1 MTRIILVRFSE
12 KMQTTFDVV
21 GEDIEQAVTDFE
33 DIFDSVETPE
43 EMAAVEAMG
52 NQVID
57 LMVQMKDLIVSYG
70 TRIRDKQL

>member
-1 MTRIILVRFSE
+1 VRFSE

-33 DIFDSVETPE
+33 DIFDAVETPE
-43 EMAAVEAMG
+43 EIAAVEAMG
-52 NQVID
+52 NQIIEM
-57 LMVQMKDLIVSYG
+57 MVQMKDLIVSYG